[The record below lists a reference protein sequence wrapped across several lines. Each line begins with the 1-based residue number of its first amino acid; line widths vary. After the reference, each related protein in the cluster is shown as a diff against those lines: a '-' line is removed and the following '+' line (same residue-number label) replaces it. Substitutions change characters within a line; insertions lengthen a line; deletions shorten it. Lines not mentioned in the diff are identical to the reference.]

1 MTHDNNHSPAFFNG
15 QYMPLSQVHISPLDR
30 GFLFGDG
37 IYEVVPVYQGKAL
50 GGTQHWQRLLQGLKV
65 SGIELAMTPDDLIQT
80 AQPLL
85 DSDEAAQM
93 LYVQVTRGVEAC
105 RKHRFP
111 VQAEPTVLMFSSS
124 FIPPI
129 TQDYDGCSAW
139 LQQDLRWQRCSVKS
153 TSLMG
158 NVLAYHQLWQNG
170 VTQDEALLVRGDR
183 VVEAPSSNLFA
194 VIDGVIVTPPVDN
207 ILNGVTRALVIEQA
221 RTQGFEVQEIAPA
234 VCDLSRASEIWVSN
248 SYEELKPV
256 VRLEGKLVG
265 SGKPGPV
272 WRKLF
277 QCYQTLKD

>member
-1 MTHDNNHSPAFFNG
+1 MTHDNNNSPAFFNG
-15 QYMPLSQVHISPLDR
+15 QYMPLNQVKISPLDR

-50 GGTQHWQRLLQGLKV
+50 GGEQHWQRLLQGLQT
-65 SGIELAMTPDDLIQT
+65 SGIELAMTLEDLVQT

-85 DSDEAAQM
+85 DANEAAQM
-93 LYVQVTRGVEAC
+93 LYVQVTRGVEAS

-124 FIPPI
+124 FTPPI
-129 TQDYDGCSAW
+129 SQDYSGCRAW

-153 TSLMG
+153 ISLMG

-170 VTQDEALLVRGDR
+170 VAQDEALLVRGDK

-207 ILNGVTRALVIEQA
+207 ILNGVTRGLVIEQA
-221 RTQGFEVQEIAPA
+221 KALGFEVREQAPA
-234 VCDLSRASEIWVSN
+234 IYDLTRAAEVWVSN

-256 VRLEGKLVG
+256 VRLEGKPVG
-265 SGKPGPV
+265 DGKPGPV
-272 WRKLF
+272 WRQLF
-277 QCYQTLKD
+277 QSYQTLKG